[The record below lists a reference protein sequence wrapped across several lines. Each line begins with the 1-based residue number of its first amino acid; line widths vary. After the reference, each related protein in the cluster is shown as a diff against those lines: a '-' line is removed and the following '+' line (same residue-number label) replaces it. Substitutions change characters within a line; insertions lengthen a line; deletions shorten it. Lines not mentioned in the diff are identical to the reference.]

1 MCAWLKNSQA
11 GPWKFTRRRRLL
23 SKSARH
29 GAVHEPVRRC
39 AACMRT
45 APKSHLLR
53 FVRLPQTQQVVFDPH
68 QNLPGRGAYL
78 CPQKACLLRALKR
91 NALSRAL
98 RTPVPSALLEALLET
113 AP

>member
-1 MCAWLKNSQA
+1 M
-11 GPWKFTRRRRLL
+11 P
-23 SKSARH
+23 SKSARR
-29 GAVHEPVRRC
+29 GAAHEPIRRC

-53 FVRLPQTQQVVFDPH
+53 FVRLPQTQQVVFDSQ

-78 CPQKACLLRALKR
+78 CPQKACLQRALKR

-98 RTPVPSALLEALLET
+98 RTSVPHALLET
-113 AP
+113 LLEQTP